1 MTPTEK
7 DDLPLDVP
15 ACVRLAWDD
24 RGTERPVRVY
34 RNRPCTAAGEIP
46 KAKKVRRAR
55 PKDLDEPTL
64 FGTVRDLVAD
74 RPEQR
79 TEGVAILVY
88 SAQADAD
95 RAVEVV
101 NLLTLK
107 GYIAESRIEQP
118 TRKEKANA
126 RR

>member
-7 DDLPLDVP
+7 DELPLEVP
-15 ACVRLAWDD
+15 AGVRLAWDD

-46 KAKKVRRAR
+46 KAPKARRAR
-55 PKDLDEPTL
+55 VKDPDEMTL
-64 FGTVRDLVAD
+64 FGAAGDLVAG
-74 RPEQR
+74 RPER
-79 TEGVAILVY
+79 PAGGVTILVY

-95 RAVEVV
+95 EAVAVV

-107 GYIAESRIEQP
+107 GYAAQSRIEP
-118 TRKEKANA
+118 AKPKRKAVS
-126 RR
+126 